1 METTRLFQYRR
12 KKYGEE
18 ISSIRDSSWSTR
30 ETELDF
36 KKIMC
41 KYISSCDRS
50 NSLFSF
56 LFAIMLSQER
66 IVKNLTDSS
75 ADKLHVLETSSAI
88 ISCGGEDDWTE
99 DLCRV

>member
-1 METTRLFQYRR
+1 
-12 KKYGEE
+12 
-18 ISSIRDSSWSTR
+18 
-30 ETELDF
+30 
-36 KKIMC
+36 
-41 KYISSCDRS
+41 
-50 NSLFSF
+50 
-56 LFAIMLSQER
+56 MLSQER